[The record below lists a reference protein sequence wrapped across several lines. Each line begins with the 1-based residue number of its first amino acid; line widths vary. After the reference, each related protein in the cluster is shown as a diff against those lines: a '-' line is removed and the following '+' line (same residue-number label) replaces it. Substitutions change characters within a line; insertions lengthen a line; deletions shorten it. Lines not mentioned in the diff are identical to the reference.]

1 MTESYKNVFP
11 FAQEV
16 ILEEIVGKTRIASFP
31 PTGVELKEGNEV
43 YKTIVQNT
51 FTELPAWF
59 NENKLSKYELGIDIY
74 MRNKII
80 EKYRKEKR
88 NITIKETFEE
98 ICEKNYTGTDFEI
111 FLKTFNFCEDNKLIN
126 YGIDILTIFDII
138 KQLYYQD
145 EKDISDEIS
154 NETNENNKS
163 IIVVKKHLYYKER
176 YIKPELLKTVKCI
189 KCNNSAQYFS
199 SNLNF
204 SCVNCYKSDALIN
217 KKFHEITPELLNAI
231 WSKHEEFYLLQG
243 IEKYGDE
250 WDKVMEYVNVNN
262 KNELNVKKTKE
273 MCIFHFINMC
283 ILETLEEYH
292 ALPFFKF
299 QNQITAFIAFLS
311 TIDPVLSNKVSKEFL
326 KIMKTKETQSEV
338 IKELIDVAKNEAL
351 NRITLKQEKI
361 HRLKK
366 VRLEALIKK
375 LELKIKAIYNMNKEP
390 SEVRKELTEKR
401 YGLLD
406 ELSKIN

>member
-1 MTESYKNVFP
+1 
-11 FAQEV
+11 
-16 ILEEIVGKTRIASFP
+16 
-31 PTGVELKEGNEV
+31 
-43 YKTIVQNT
+43 
-51 FTELPAWF
+51 
-59 NENKLSKYELGIDIY
+59 
-74 MRNKII
+74 
-80 EKYRKEKR
+80 
-88 NITIKETFEE
+88 
-98 ICEKNYTGTDFEI
+98 
-111 FLKTFNFCEDNKLIN
+111 
-126 YGIDILTIFDII
+126 
-138 KQLYYQD
+138 
-145 EKDISDEIS
+145 
-154 NETNENNKS
+154 
-163 IIVVKKHLYYKER
+163 
-176 YIKPELLKTVKCI
+176 
-189 KCNNSAQYFS
+189 
-199 SNLNF
+199 
-204 SCVNCYKSDALIN
+204 
-217 KKFHEITPELLNAI
+217 
-231 WSKHEEFYLLQG
+231 
-243 IEKYGDE
+243 
-250 WDKVMEYVNVNN
+250 
-262 KNELNVKKTKE
+262 
-273 MCIFHFINMC
+273 MC

>member
-1 MTESYKNVFP
+1 MTESYRNVFP

-51 FTELPAWF
+51 FTDLPAWF

-163 IIVVKKHLYYKER
+163 IIVVKKHLY
-176 YIKPELLKTVKCI
+176 
-189 KCNNSAQYFS
+189 
-199 SNLNF
+199 
-204 SCVNCYKSDALIN
+204 
-217 KKFHEITPELLNAI
+217 
-231 WSKHEEFYLLQG
+231 
-243 IEKYGDE
+243 
-250 WDKVMEYVNVNN
+250 
-262 KNELNVKKTKE
+262 
-273 MCIFHFINMC
+273 
-283 ILETLEEYH
+283 
-292 ALPFFKF
+292 
-299 QNQITAFIAFLS
+299 
-311 TIDPVLSNKVSKEFL
+311 
-326 KIMKTKETQSEV
+326 
-338 IKELIDVAKNEAL
+338 
-351 NRITLKQEKI
+351 
-361 HRLKK
+361 
-366 VRLEALIKK
+366 
-375 LELKIKAIYNMNKEP
+375 
-390 SEVRKELTEKR
+390 
-401 YGLLD
+401 
-406 ELSKIN
+406 